1 MRYTLL
7 GEAVVFRQRRQA
19 PSTSSDVM
27 TIRTSYP
34 YQTLQIRTF
43 DARLMLD
50 LWAVYVPLDREQ
62 RTTRAYGLVSI
73 KRPRVRVLLDLAWPL
88 LIWFTERIFKE
99 DRWAVEREQEAHD
112 AQGADWNREVFPV
125 INELRNL
132 LRRCGAPSPGRG
144 ISLETQQP

>member
-1 MRYTLL
+1 VRHVRKRPANARLDL
-7 GEAVVFRQRRQA
+7 RLHRPLREHSISASG
-19 PSTSSDVM
+19 DVM

-34 YQTLQIRTF
+34 YQTLQIRTV
-43 DARLMLD
+43 DARLVLD

-99 DRWAVEREQEAHD
+99 DRWAVEREQQAHD
-112 AQGADWNREVFPV
+112 AQGADWNRIAQPV
-125 INELRNL
+125 AALR
-132 LRRCGAPSPGRG
+132 GAAAGRG
-144 ISLETQQP
+144 IALETQQL